1 MRSTDVQE
9 PKDLEEDI
17 NVNAI
22 HKHLLY
28 FRAVCS
34 ANSIGGA
41 AQLMRSARRTVL
53 NHLKWIECLTGE
65 KLLKKVRP
73 GQTMQLSA
81 FGEELKKDVTEN
93 VEEAA
98 KKLNKNKM
106 DGVIN
111 GTYTTIIQFPHTTY
125 SSPQTPDRIAINNP
139 ANKETDERS
148 PTSTDQG

>member
-1 MRSTDVQE
+1 
-9 PKDLEEDI
+9 
-17 NVNAI
+17 
-22 HKHLLY
+22 
-28 FRAVCS
+28 
-34 ANSIGGA
+34 
-41 AQLMRSARRTVL
+41 
-53 NHLKWIECLTGE
+53 
-65 KLLKKVRP
+65 
-73 GQTMQLSA
+73 MQLSA